1 MEIMLWE
8 NGAPRYDASFEQKE
22 PALTPYLVDGAKG
35 AVIVCPG
42 GAYRGLAAHEGEP
55 IALALNAGGISA
67 FVLRSR
73 LTPYHFPVEMWDVQ
87 RAIRV
92 VRARAAEFGIDLNK
106 IGVLGFSAGGH
117 LAGMAA
123 TMYDDVDATI
133 ENGDAIDAVS
143 CRPDAAVLCY
153 PVVSMIESCKHE
165 GSCQNLTGYE
175 DAPADVRAR
184 LSLERRVSDT
194 TPPVFLWHTAADTGV
209 PVDNSL
215 LFARAMHAH
224 QRPFSLHVY
233 PDGPHGLGLA
243 KDTPLTCGWMD
254 EAIKWLKN
262 LEF

>member
-1 MEIMLWE
+1 MEIKLWE
-8 NGAPRYDASFEQKE
+8 NGAPRYDASLGQEE

-42 GAYRGLAAHEGEP
+42 GAYRGLAPHEGEP
-55 IALALNAGGISA
+55 IARALNAGGISA
-67 FVLRSR
+67 FVLRYR
-73 LTPYHFPVEMWDVQ
+73 LTPYHYPVQLLDVQ

-92 VRARAAEFGIDLNK
+92 VRARAAEFGIEPDK

-123 TMYDDVDATI
+123 TMYDDPDATV
-133 ENGDAIDAVS
+133 ENGDAADALS
-143 CRPDAAVLCY
+143 CRPDAAILCY
-153 PVVSMIESCKHE
+153 PVLSLIESCTHE

-175 DAPADVRAR
+175 DAPEEVRAR

-194 TPPVFLWHTAADTGV
+194 TPPVFLWHTAEDAGV

-215 LFARAMHAH
+215 RFARAMHAH

-233 PDGPHGLGLA
+233 PHGRHGLGLA
-243 KDTPLTCGWMD
+243 QEMPMACGWMN
-254 EAIKWLKN
+254 EVIAWLKD
-262 LEF
+262 LSF